1 MNKTVTAATI
11 GLSLA
16 FAAVAAHAQPAAAP
30 VAPAAA
36 NAKLSSDSTVK
47 TLMGNAGSKAILEK
61 NVPQIV
67 AVLPQ
72 YEMLNDMSLKDV
84 AAIPQAVDAGLTPDA
99 LKTIEAALAKL

>member
-1 MNKTVTAATI
+1 MNKTVTAAAI

-16 FAAVAAHAQPAAAP
+16 FAAVAASAQPA
-30 VAPAAA
+30 APAAA

>member
-1 MNKTVTAATI
+1 MNKTFTAAAI
-11 GLSLA
+11 GVSLA
-16 FAAVAAHAQPAAAP
+16 FAGVAAQAQTAAP
-30 VAPAAA
+30 APAAA

-47 TLMGNAGSKAILEK
+47 TLMANAATKAILDK
-61 NVPQIV
+61 NIPQIV